1 VDRLLPSAR
10 PAARVADDTELARLY
25 DYPRDLDRPWV
36 KVNFVSSV
44 DGAVSVGGR
53 SKGLSDPNDKKIFRL
68 GRGLADVVL
77 VGAHTAL
84 IERYRSVQPAE
95 IPGELRAE
103 LGLAP
108 VPPIAVVSRR
118 ASIEPTSPLVT
129 EAVTPTILFT
139 AESVPAQRRAALVDA
154 GADVVVVGDD
164 EVNLV
169 DVLAELDRRGLR
181 RVCCEGGPQLFGSM
195 IAADLV
201 DELDL
206 TVAPLLAGGDSSRIA
221 VGPLPGEPVRMRLA
235 SVLHADDQL
244 MLRYLRHASP

>member
-1 VDRLLPSAR
+1 MDRLLPSAR
-10 PAARVADDTELARLY
+10 PAARVADDTELVRLY

-36 KVNFVSSV
+36 KVNFVGSV

-53 SKGLSDPNDKKIFRL
+53 SRGLSDPNDKKIFQL
-68 GRGLADVVL
+68 GRALADVVL

-84 IERYRSVQPAE
+84 IERYKGIKPDEMPAD
-95 IPGELRAE
+95 LRAE

-108 VPPIAVVSRR
+108 VPPVAVVSRR
-118 ASIEPTSPLVT
+118 ASIEPTSPLIT
-129 EAVTPTILFT
+129 ETSTPTILFT
-139 AESVPAQRRAALVDA
+139 AESVPAQRRAALADA

-164 EVNLV
+164 EVDLV
-169 DVLAELDRRGLR
+169 DVLAELDRRRLR

-206 TVAPLLAGGDSSRIA
+206 SVAPLLAGGDSSRIA
-221 VGPLPGEPVRMRLA
+221 SGPLPAEPIRLRLA

-244 MLRYLRHASP
+244 MLRYLRH